1 MEPADAAIAPL
12 ASLVSK
18 LTEKIQVIIQ
28 RIYYYQQQNR
38 QLNTELA
45 QVIAQVEDLK
55 QIIAE
60 QAQKIVDLQ
69 VECQFY
75 QKSTQLCEEAL
86 KTAKLASESSWQAK
100 AAELRI
106 EISQL
111 LAETEACIALIDQ

>member
-1 MEPADAAIAPL
+1 MEPADVAIAPL
-12 ASLVSK
+12 TSLISK
-18 LTEKIQVIIQ
+18 LTEKIQLITQ
-28 RIYYYQQQNR
+28 RIHYYQQQNR
-38 QLNTELA
+38 QLNASLAQALA
-45 QVIAQVEDLK
+45 QVDELQ
-55 QIIAE
+55 QIIAN
-60 QAQKIVDLQ
+60 QAQKITDLQ